1 VFRLVTVPLS
11 LPGII
16 SGLLIVFSLASSSF
30 VTPALLG
37 GADFKVMSTMIY
49 QQALIL
55 QNWPLA
61 AAFAVALV
69 LVVFLVLFVQTRVIE
84 GGRYRV
90 VFH

>member
-1 VFRLVTVPLS
+1 MVA
-11 LPGII
+11 
-16 SGLLIVFSLASSSF
+16 GLLIVFSLASSSF

-37 GADFKVMSTMIY
+37 GADYKVMSTMIY

-55 QNWPLA
+55 QNWPFA
-61 AAFAVALV
+61 AAFAVVLV
-69 LVVFLVLFVQTRVIE
+69 LVVFLILLVQTRAIE

>member
-1 VFRLVTVPLS
+1 
-11 LPGII
+11 
-16 SGLLIVFSLASSSF
+16 
-30 VTPALLG
+30 
-37 GADFKVMSTMIY
+37 MIY

-55 QNWPLA
+55 QNWPFA
-61 AAFAVALV
+61 AAFAVVLV